1 MPNLTKLFI
10 SSVAQDALTPL
21 RNRTF
26 EEFTLLGHQPEMY
39 ERTFGPWPM
48 DVSGVEHCLNKVRE
62 SDIFCLFLYN
72 KGGSMTDTGYTVTH
86 REFLTALNAGK
97 TLFLYAEPTIT
108 KKYFMSVRRV
118 VYSFIERYRQSHR
131 REPSN
136 RELMDHLELAA
147 EAQPS
152 EIPSK
157 YEVEPYIWVML
168 YDIIDRHGKYMLDMP
183 IGVGIDWKPV
193 LSDILREGASY
204 FPKKAEYME
213 SIDTLAALVEFS
225 EFVQKVVKDHLKI
238 RELSQLRLL
247 LARLQGIIKG
257 AEIKQ
262 LRIYDLTLG
271 KLRNC
276 TAICLFQHSN
286 DVLSCIEAAG
296 DTAGGYSF
304 HVSDPNSYVS
314 FTYNTR
320 AEGEP
325 VLFYTEAKR
334 MFYLLY
340 KVGEYVISYH
350 FPEETKWNQNMYVDY
365 TDDIKNGILMAHSNV
380 MIFDFIHSALRGL
393 QK

>member
-10 SSVAQDALTPL
+10 SSVAQDSLTPL

-26 EEFTLLGHQPEMY
+26 DEFTALGHQPEMY

-48 DVSGVEHCLNKVRE
+48 DISGVEHCLNKVRE
-62 SDIFCLFLYN
+62 CDIFCLFLHH
-72 KGGSMTDTGYTVTH
+72 KGGTMTDTGYTVTH

-108 KKYFMSVRRV
+108 KKYFASVRRV
-118 VYSFIERYRQSHR
+118 IYTYIEKYKQTNRK
-131 REPSN
+131 EPTN
-136 RELMDHLELAA
+136 RELIDYLEVT
-147 EAQPS
+147 S
-152 EIPSK
+152 ETNPADLPSK
-157 YEVEPYIWVML
+157 HETDLYVWVML
-168 YDIIDRHGKYMLDMP
+168 YDIIDRHGKYLLDMP

-193 LSDILREGASY
+193 LSDILREGATY
-204 FPKKAEYME
+204 FPKKSEYAE
-213 SIDTLAALVEFS
+213 SIDTLAAVVEFS
-225 EFVQKVVKDHLKI
+225 EFVQKFMKDHLI
-238 RELSQLRLL
+238 VHEFNQLRLL
-247 LARLQGIIKG
+247 LARLQAVIKG

-262 LRIYDLTLG
+262 LRIHDLTLG
-271 KLRNC
+271 KLKNC
-276 TAICLFQHSN
+276 SAVCLFQHN
-286 DVLSCIEAAG
+286 EDVLSCIEAAG

-304 HVSDPNSYVS
+304 HVNDPNSYVS
-314 FTYNTR
+314 YSYNTR
-320 AEGEP
+320 REGEP
-325 VLFYTEAKR
+325 ALYYTESKR

-340 KVGEYVISYH
+340 KLGEYVISYH